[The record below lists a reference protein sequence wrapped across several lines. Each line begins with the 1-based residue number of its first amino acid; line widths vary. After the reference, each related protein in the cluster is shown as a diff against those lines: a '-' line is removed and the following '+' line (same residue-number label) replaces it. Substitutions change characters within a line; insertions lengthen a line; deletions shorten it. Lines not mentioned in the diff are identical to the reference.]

1 MVWSLHGETGLTTGQ
16 NTRRAGAATTFFS
29 WGPAHA
35 EEVKP
40 EVKHFPTALFNV
52 WAGRPTPS
60 FALSLFLACALTFG
74 FYTASYMRIPVVPLY
89 AKSLGAGTATVGWIN
104 SVFFLTAGCLSLP
117 VGLLSD
123 RWGRKRVAFWGVF
136 VVSLTS
142 FALAWAVTPMH
153 LMAIYFFFGI
163 GLSAYGPTM
172 MSYVA
177 DISPLTHLGRS
188 YGWYTTSLYVGMSV
202 GPAIGAWI
210 AERFGFQD
218 VFVAS
223 GVVTAGLL
231 LVLAFFLPP
240 PPPSGLKAGQKLP
253 LGHAAGEVLRSR
265 PLWGCW
271 LMTLGLCFGLGMFV
285 TFIPLHAR
293 QSAIPIA
300 SIGLIFMVQGISN
313 ALFRIP
319 FGHWSDRTADRRR
332 LVALGCVGTA
342 GAMAGFGASGL
353 LWHFLLCAAILG
365 ASLALA
371 FTSIG
376 ALIAVLADPR
386 SRGLAMGGYNTS
398 IYFGIMAAS
407 ATMGTVIVSK
417 GYFFAFAAAGLLT
430 LVGLVLFAFLMKTP
444 R

>member
-1 MVWSLHGETGLTTGQ
+1 MRARPGEE
-16 NTRRAGAATTFFS
+16 NSAVKRSFGAS
-29 WGPAHA
+29 
-35 EEVKP
+35 
-40 EVKHFPTALFNV
+40 FNV

-60 FALSLFLACALTFG
+60 FAVSLFLACTLTFG

-89 AKSLGAGTATVGWIN
+89 AKSLGADTATVGWIN

-123 RWGRKRVAFWGVF
+123 RWGRKRLAFWGVL

-142 FALAWAVTPMH
+142 FALAWAQTPGH

-223 GVVTAGLL
+223 GVIMAGLL
-231 LVLAFFLPP
+231 FVLALFLPP
-240 PPPSGLKAGQKLP
+240 PPSLELKAGEKPP
-253 LGHAAGEVLRSR
+253 LGHAAGEVLRCR

-271 LMTLGLCFGLGMFV
+271 LVTLGLCFGLGMFV

-293 QSAIPIA
+293 QSSIPIA

-332 LVALGCVGTA
+332 LVALGTVGTA
-342 GAMAGFGASGL
+342 TAMAGFGASGL
-353 LWHFLLCAAILG
+353 LWHFLLCAALLG
-365 ASLALA
+365 AGLALA

-376 ALIAVLADPR
+376 ALIAVVADPR
-386 SRGLAMGGYNTS
+386 LRGLAMGGYNTS

-407 ATMGTVIVSK
+407 AAMGTVIVSK
-417 GYFFAFAAAGLLT
+417 GYFFAFAASGGLT
-430 LVGLVLFAFLMKTP
+430 VVSLVLFAAFMRSP

>member
-1 MVWSLHGETGLTTGQ
+1 MWE
-16 NTRRAGAATTFFS
+16 RRRVVRRPFMAF
-29 WGPAHA
+29 
-35 EEVKP
+35 
-40 EVKHFPTALFNV
+40 LNV
-52 WAGRPTPS
+52 WTGRPVPS
-60 FALSLFLACALTFG
+60 FRMSLFLACALTFG

-89 AKSLGAGTATVGWIN
+89 AKSLGADTATVGWIN
-104 SVFFLTAGCLSLP
+104 SIFFLTAGCLSLP

-123 RWGRKRVAFWGVF
+123 RWGRKRLALGGVF
-136 VVSLTS
+136 VVSLTC
-142 FALAWAVTPMH
+142 FALAWAGTPAQ
-153 LMAIYFFFGI
+153 LMAIYFFFGV

-177 DISPLTHLGRS
+177 DISPVTHVGRS

-223 GVVTAGLL
+223 GVLTAGLL
-231 LVLAFFLPP
+231 LVLAVFLPTRP
-240 PPPSGLKAGQKLP
+240 AAASKAQKPGLAHMAP
-253 LGHAAGEVLRSR
+253 HVLRSR

-271 LMTLGLCFGLGMFV
+271 LVTLGLCFGLGMFV

-293 QSAIPIA
+293 QTGIPVA

-319 FGHWSDRTADRRR
+319 FGHWSDRTRDRRR
-332 LVALGCVGTA
+332 LVALGSLGTA
-342 GAMAGFGASGL
+342 GAMLGFGGAHL
-353 LWHFLLCAAILG
+353 LWHFLLWAGLLG
-365 ASLALA
+365 AGLALA

-376 ALIAVLADPR
+376 ALIAVVADPR

-398 IYFGIMAAS
+398 IYMGIMAAS
-407 ATMGTVIVSK
+407 AAMGTVITHK
-417 GYFFAFAAAGLLT
+417 GYFFAFFGAAVFTGLCL
-430 LVGLVLFAFLMKTP
+430 LLFGFFMKSA

>member
-1 MVWSLHGETGLTTGQ
+1 MVWMMERETAETAE
-16 NTRRAGAATTFFS
+16 RHAGPSRNAPERFHS
-29 WGPAHA
+29 VRP
-35 EEVKP
+35 EEAKSAVKRSS
-40 EVKHFPTALFNV
+40 VASFNV

-60 FALSLFLACALTFG
+60 FALSLFLACTLTFG

-89 AKSLGAGTATVGWIN
+89 AKSLGGGTATVGWIN

-123 RWGRKRVAFWGVF
+123 RWGRKRLAFWGVL

-142 FALAWAVTPMH
+142 FALAWLNTIASHDH
-153 LMAIYFFFGI
+153 LFLLWNRSFGLRPHHDELRGGYF
-163 GLSAYGPTM
+163 APHPPGPVLRLVHH
-172 MSYVA
+172 VA
-177 DISPLTHLGRS
+177 LCGHECGA
-188 YGWYTTSLYVGMSV
+188 
-202 GPAIGAWI
+202 AIGAWI

-231 LVLAFFLPP
+231 LVLALFLPP
-240 PPPSGLKAGQKLP
+240 PPASNLKAGEKPP
-253 LGHAAGEVLRSR
+253 LRRAAAEVLRSR

-271 LMTLGLCFGLGMFV
+271 LVTLGLCFGLGMFV

-293 QSAIPIA
+293 QSSIPIA

-319 FGHWSDRTADRRR
+319 FGHWSDRTSDRRR
-332 LVALGCVGTA
+332 LVALGSLATA
-342 GAMAGFGASGL
+342 GAMAGFGASGV
-353 LWHFLLCAAILG
+353 LWHFLLCAGVLG
-365 ASLALA
+365 AGLALA

-376 ALIAVLADPR
+376 ALIAVVADPR
-386 SRGLAMGGYNTS
+386 LRGLAMGGYNTS

-407 ATMGTVIVSK
+407 AAMGTVIASK
-417 GYFFAFAAAGLLT
+417 GYFFAFAVAGGLT
-430 LVGLVLFAFLMKTP
+430 VVCLVLFAALM
-444 R
+444 RHFR